1 MMSDDS
7 HMLDASMIMIQ
18 IRIPKLKL
26 KLIWHDEMLLP
37 RLSDSCCCSSPLR
50 ISVVA
55 SYASIAPA
63 LSHRSE

>member
-1 MMSDDS
+1 
-7 HMLDASMIMIQ
+7 MLDASMIQ
-18 IRIPKLKL
+18 IRISLYPKLKL

-50 ISVVA
+50 ISVVD

>member
-1 MMSDDS
+1 
-7 HMLDASMIMIQ
+7 MLDASMIQ
-18 IRIPKLKL
+18 IRNP

-37 RLSDSCCCSSPLR
+37 RLSDSSCCSSPLR
-50 ISVVA
+50 VSVVA